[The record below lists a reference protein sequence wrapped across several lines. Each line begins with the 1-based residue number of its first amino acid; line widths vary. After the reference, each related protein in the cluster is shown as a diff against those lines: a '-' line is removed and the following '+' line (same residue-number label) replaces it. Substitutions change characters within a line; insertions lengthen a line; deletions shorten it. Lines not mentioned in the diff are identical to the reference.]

1 MAAKPLTSEA
11 IALTEKKMDMTLDD
25 IIKMSKTS
33 SNKTKK
39 QRRVLNKGQKPFNN
53 AAKAKA
59 LKVRQY
65 MDSRSSVRQGVL
77 AQRRSNIRVNQFP
90 LAAEAA
96 RRAAVAPVRI
106 KNVNGVRVANLNK
119 PRLSGADCGIGF
131 LPYGMDIEAWSSK
144 MPLNCLFCDWVLAMF
159 ENLGLMVTN
168 FDEYLQAD
176 GLICLILLLVGN
188 DCILP
193 LMKSSSSFTVLILVA
208 GLVRT
213 GVSPVQRRAK
223 NGGFAAKPRQHQLQ
237 QQQEGNVVT
246 KQRPHTLDSLFANMK
261 KERMNGPAQ
270 RQRMPW
276 RRGRFGN

>member
-77 AQRRSNIRVNQFP
+77 AQRRSSILGNQFP

-119 PRLSGADCGIGF
+119 PRTG
-131 LPYGMDIEAWSSK
+131 LP
-144 MPLNCLFCDWVLAMF
+144 
-159 ENLGLMVTN
+159 
-168 FDEYLQAD
+168 
-176 GLICLILLLVGN
+176 
-188 DCILP
+188 
-193 LMKSSSSFTVLILVA
+193 
-208 GLVRT
+208 
-213 GVSPVQRRAK
+213 PVQRRAK
-223 NGGFAAKPRQHQLQ
+223 NGGFAAKPRQHQPQ

-270 RQRMPW
+270 RNGSSRQRMPW